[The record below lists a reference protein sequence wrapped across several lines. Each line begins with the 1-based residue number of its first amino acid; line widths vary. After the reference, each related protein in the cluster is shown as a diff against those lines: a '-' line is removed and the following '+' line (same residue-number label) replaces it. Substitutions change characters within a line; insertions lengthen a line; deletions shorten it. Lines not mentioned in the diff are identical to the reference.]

1 MTDTG
6 AVVGTVFYMSPE
18 QMRAK
23 PLDARSDLFS
33 FGVVLYEM
41 ATGVL
46 PFRENLGT
54 VCDAIMNR
62 APVAP
67 VRLNP
72 DVPAKLENI
81 VQCAMEKD
89 RELRYQHASDV
100 RAELQRL
107 KRDRESERSM
117 MPNRTGR
124 TVVGAPITHVQN
136 VSSVPRGASESESS
150 RTLEMAHVLFT

>member
-1 MTDTG
+1 
-6 AVVGTVFYMSPE
+6 
-18 QMRAK
+18 
-23 PLDARSDLFS
+23 
-33 FGVVLYEM
+33 
-41 ATGVL
+41 
-46 PFRENLGT
+46 
-54 VCDAIMNR
+54 MNR
-62 APVAP
+62 TPVAP

-150 RTLEMAHVLFT
+150 RTLEMAHVLFTDIVAYSRLPMDEQEQVLRELQDAVRATTEFAKARAEDQLVRLPNWRRYGAGIL